1 MKRISLA
8 KRVGTTALC
17 AVLSAGL
24 VSAGAAQSTQVSA
37 YLSPDLTIVV
47 DGTARD
53 FYSAG
58 GNETHPVLYDGTT
71 YLPVRAIGE
80 LMGKTVTW
88 DAATLTVSLHGVL
101 NGAPTTGTPD
111 TGAVPH
117 TVPAKLRP
125 EVGILVDGV
134 QRTFTTSSGAAVYPL
149 FYNNSL
155 YLPVRNIGELMN
167 KEVHW
172 DSASRTVT
180 LGKDSGTSTNLIG
193 TEAAKAKALAHA
205 RLQATQVTFLQC
217 DLEWDDG
224 RRVYDVE
231 FYTKDG
237 KEFDYTVDAYT
248 GAVLSF
254 DYDAEHSNQGGSNTP
269 ATLIGKDAAKAKA
282 LAHAKLQAT
291 QVTFLQ
297 CELEWDDGR
306 RVYDVEFYTKD
317 GKEFDYT
324 IDAYTGAILSFDYD
338 AEHSNQ
344 GGSNTPATL
353 IGKDAAKA
361 KALAHAG
368 LQASQVTFTQ
378 CELDRDDGRQVYEIE
393 FWAQNHREY
402 EYEIDAYTGA
412 VLSFSS
418 ESLYDD

>member
-8 KRVGTTALC
+8 KRAGTTALC

-88 DAATLTVSLHGVL
+88 DAATLTVSLDGVL

-149 FYNNSL
+149 SYNNSL

-180 LGKDSGTSTNLIG
+180 LGKDGGTSTNLIG

-205 RLQATQVTFLQC
+205 
-217 DLEWDDG
+217 
-224 RRVYDVE
+224 
-231 FYTKDG
+231 
-237 KEFDYTVDAYT
+237 
-248 GAVLSF
+248 
-254 DYDAEHSNQGGSNTP
+254 
-269 ATLIGKDAAKAKA
+269 
-282 LAHAKLQAT
+282 KLQAA

-344 GGSNTPATL
+344 GGSNTPTTL
-353 IGKDAAKA
+353 IGKDTAKA

>member
-88 DAATLTVSLHGVL
+88 DAAALTVSLHGVL

-205 RLQATQVTFLQC
+205 
-217 DLEWDDG
+217 
-224 RRVYDVE
+224 
-231 FYTKDG
+231 
-237 KEFDYTVDAYT
+237 
-248 GAVLSF
+248 
-254 DYDAEHSNQGGSNTP
+254 
-269 ATLIGKDAAKAKA
+269 IGTEAAKAKA
-282 LAHAKLQAT
+282 LAHAKLQAS

-324 IDAYTGAILSFDYD
+324 IDAYTGAILSFDYDAAILSFDYD